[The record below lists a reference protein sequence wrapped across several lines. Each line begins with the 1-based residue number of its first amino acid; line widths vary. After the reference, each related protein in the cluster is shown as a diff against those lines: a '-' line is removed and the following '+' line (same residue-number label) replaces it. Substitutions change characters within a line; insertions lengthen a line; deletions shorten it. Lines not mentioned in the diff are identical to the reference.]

1 MIFRAGVRPTRKS
14 RRNSRAKAKK
24 ATKAGVSVRPAAGEE
39 NLGEFAARSWDFAEF
54 QYEFQY
60 EWDHQPPKIIIN

>member
-1 MIFRAGVRPTRKS
+1 MSVPPGNLGEIRAPKPK
-14 RRNSRAKAKK
+14 N
-24 ATKAGVSVRPAAGEE
+24 ATKAGVSVRPTAWPAAGEE